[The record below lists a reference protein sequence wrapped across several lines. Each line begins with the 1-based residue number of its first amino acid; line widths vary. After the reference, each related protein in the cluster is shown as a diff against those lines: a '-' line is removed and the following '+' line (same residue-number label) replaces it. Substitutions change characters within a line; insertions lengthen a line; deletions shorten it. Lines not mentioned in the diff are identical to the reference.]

1 MLVLNVERERERESF
16 TYFPVIYSHTLWSE
30 KDISRTRAKPVLRGE
45 KGTGKSGRREDSR
58 FEYIFRDGLY
68 VTPLSHG
75 VAIAAGEVGVPQATI
90 GSPPCSCRDVGTA
103 PATPILE
110 RVDAVRHDARC
121 PFSLRSLARNSPPSL
136 FLSSLSFSHP
146 LLYSRFSILI
156 PSRRRAR
163 ARLSLFLFLSLSLD
177 ALSVAFPFSRFR
189 IRLSRTVAAMSLSF
203 RDRVAHP
210 IPSPCSR
217 RRRPSPAGGRR
228 TSVPLAHNPS
238 TKRAIRNN

>member
-1 MLVLNVERERERESF
+1 M
-16 TYFPVIYSHTLWSE
+16 
-30 KDISRTRAKPVLRGE
+30 RGE
-45 KGTGKSGRREDSR
+45 KGPGKSGRREDSR

-75 VAIAAGEVGVPQATI
+75 VAIAADEVGVPQATI

-103 PATPILE
+103 SATPILE

-136 FLSSLSFSHP
+136 FLSSPSFSHP
-146 LLYSRFSILI
+146 LPHSRFSILI

-163 ARLSLFLFLSLSLD
+163 ARLSLSLD

-189 IRLSRTVAAMSLSF
+189 IRLSRIVAPISLSF
-203 RDRVAHP
+203 RGRVAHP